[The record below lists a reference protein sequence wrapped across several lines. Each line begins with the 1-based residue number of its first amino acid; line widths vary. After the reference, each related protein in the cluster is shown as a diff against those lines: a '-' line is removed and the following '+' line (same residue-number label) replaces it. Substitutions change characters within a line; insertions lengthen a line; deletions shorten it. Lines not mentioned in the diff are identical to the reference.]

1 MTDKERIQSL
11 EERVTALERQLQG
24 QPVLSRNVLDE
35 IERKLADRVA
45 FSSRPRRQ
53 QEHA

>member
-24 QPVLSRNVLDE
+24 QPTLSRDDLDK
-35 IERKLADRVA
+35 IERELA
-45 FSSRPRRQ
+45 RRI
-53 QEHA
+53 ALGIARK